1 MKGVIDT
8 AKHIVKCY
16 YCGKSFD
23 ASVEPFE
30 KPLSNRYAHLEC
42 AINYREN
49 KTQEQK
55 DKEALEEYI
64 KQLFGIDYI
73 TPRIQKQIKTYV
85 EEYYYT
91 YTGILK
97 ALKYHYEIKKNDI
110 SKANGAIGIVPYTYQ
125 NAYNYYYE
133 LWLAQQRN
141 AGKEIKK
148 YTPPTREVVIQN
160 PQRKPKKKRLFS
172 FLDEEE

>member
-55 DKEALEEYI
+55 DNEE
-64 KQLFGIDYI
+64 KSGTMADYNI
-73 TPRIQKQIKTYV
+73 FMAMVEKVGHDRRGTPTFKRDN
-85 EEYYYT
+85 EGNE
-91 YTGILK
+91 ILIPDTNSV
-97 ALKYHYEIKKNDI
+97 LVLDETSDGSTTVSHE
-110 SKANGAIGIVPYTYQ
+110 Q
-125 NAYNYYYE
+125 
-133 LWLAQQRN
+133 
-141 AGKEIKK
+141 
-148 YTPPTREVVIQN
+148 
-160 PQRKPKKKRLFS
+160 KKKVEDDQTPDVPEIFAEWKKQEGIS
-172 FLDEEE
+172 W